1 MTASLT
7 QAIKEK
13 SRQLGFILAG
23 VTSCEPPTHY
33 NIFEEWLDQNK
44 HGTMNYLAEDRSRTR
59 RADPKQILP
68 ECKSILV
75 LAIPYSAVVRISG
88 QNSELAS
95 YALGDD
101 YHDIIPPKL
110 KQIVAFIE
118 EQLGHEI
125 PNRYYTDTG
134 PILERELA
142 QRAGLGWI
150 GKNSMLINPAVGST
164 FFLAEILLGI
174 ELEPDDTLVTDHCGT
189 CTRCITACPTQCILP
204 NRTID
209 ARRCISYLTIELKD
223 DIPEDLR
230 PLMQDWIF
238 GCDVCQQACPWNRF
252 STQADSAFETKI
264 PLPVLTSDLLLTSVE
279 FNQRFKKSP
288 IKRAKR
294 RGYLRN
300 LAVAVGNNGT
310 EKDIPILEQAMQD
323 EEPMI
328 REHAK
333 WALTKRNADFS
344 PPHAKTNA
352 D

>member
-1 MTASLT
+1 MNLSDLK
-7 QAIKEK
+7 QAIKDK

-23 VTSCEPPTHY
+23 VTSCESPASY
-33 NIFEEWLDQNK
+33 GIFEEWINAGK
-44 HGTMNYLAEDRSRTR
+44 HGTMNYLAEERNRIR

-68 ECKSILV
+68 ECQSILV
-75 LAIPYSAVVRISG
+75 LALPYQPVTFNLQPSTLRIS
-88 QNSELAS
+88 S

-101 YHDIIPPKL
+101 YHDIIPPRL
-110 KQIVAFIE
+110 QQIVEFIE
-118 EQLGHEI
+118 EQIGHPV

-150 GKNSMLINPAVGST
+150 GKNSMLINPKMGSA

-174 ELEPDDTLVTDHCGT
+174 ELEPDDALITDHCGT
-189 CTRCITACPTQCILP
+189 CTRCLEACPTQCILP
-204 NRTID
+204 NRTLD

-223 DIPEDLR
+223 DIPEELR

-238 GCDVCQQACPWNRF
+238 GCDACQQACPWNRF
-252 STQADSAFETKI
+252 SPPADPAFESKI

-300 LAVAVGNNGT
+300 LAVAVGNNGN
-310 EKDIPILEQAMQD
+310 ENDLPVLEQAAQD

-333 WALTKRNADFS
+333 WAVQKINAD
-344 PPHAKTNA
+344 
-352 D
+352 